1 MDIQTAIAILETKK
15 LTCCNQ
21 KEFIQAAD
29 MAIAALQ
36 QQVPKSMNVS
46 FQNNTNAAFA
56 LKCRSLISP
65 WKQRRQL
72 TASRWPAIRSAPCF
86 PPV

>member
-21 KEFIQAAD
+21 KEFMQAAD

-36 QQVPKSMNVS
+36 QQVPKSMNFKTTQTRRVRRES
-46 FQNNTNAAFA
+46 AFSV
-56 LKCRSLISP
+56 LKSKR
-65 WKQRRQL
+65 
-72 TASRWPAIRSAPCF
+72 TF
-86 PPV
+86 G

>member
-29 MAIAALQ
+29 MAIAALRAAGAKINECEFSKQ
-36 QQVPKSMNVS
+36 HKRGESAGNPR
-46 FQNNTNAAFA
+46 FQ
-56 LKCRSLISP
+56 S
-65 WKQRRQL
+65 
-72 TASRWPAIRSAPCF
+72 
-86 PPV
+86 

>member
-29 MAIAALQ
+29 MAIAALR

-46 FQNNTNAAFA
+46 CE
-56 LKCRSLISP
+56 LPI
-65 WKQRRQL
+65 
-72 TASRWPAIRSAPCF
+72 
-86 PPV
+86 V

>member
-29 MAIAALQ
+29 MAIAALR
-36 QQVPKSMNVS
+36 QQVPKLMNVS
-46 FQNNTNAAFA
+46 FQNNTNAA
-56 LKCRSLISP
+56 SP
-65 WKQRRQL
+65 QG
-72 TASRWPAIRSAPCF
+72 IRVFSPKIKAN
-86 PPV
+86 VRVE